1 MTWKWQGQGENRQ
14 PKPIDRYNLRG
25 AMQTSLRCQLCDLAF
40 ELGMSE
46 GKFNR
51 HFPFWERAQLLAT
64 YRSKM
69 KRSMVVIDYPVASG
83 L

>member
-1 MTWKWQGQGENRQ
+1 MLSRTAFRVTWK
-14 PKPIDRYNLRG
+14 KKAIDRYDLRG
-25 AMQTSLRCQLCDLAF
+25 SMQISLRCQICDLAF

-46 GKFNR
+46 GQFDR
-51 HFPFWERAQLLAT
+51 RFPFWERAQLLAT

-69 KRSMVVIDYPVASG
+69 KRSMVVVDYPVKAG